1 MNLSTWSIHRPA
13 VVALLFIM
21 LSIVGA
27 LAFKALPIQNMP
39 NIDVPTIS
47 VSIAYPGAN
56 PSAVETEVT
65 KKIEDAIA
73 QVADLDTLSSTVSD
87 GMSSTIAAFKLEKD
101 SQEAL
106 TEVRDV
112 VTSIRSSL
120 PVEVLEPQIQ
130 QIKLSGGAL
139 ATYAVRS
146 STKDI
151 SDLSYLVSNELT
163 KKLLSVPGVN
173 RVVRQGGVDREI
185 LVELDLAKMNLLAI
199 SPADVSRVLA
209 QSTKD
214 LPSGVVRLSDAEQS
228 LRLDASVS
236 SVEQLAK
243 LPIAVGTGKV
253 IRLADVATIS
263 DTSAEIRQAAFLN
276 GAPVVSFQVFKST
289 GASEVAILENMQ
301 PVLAEFSKQ
310 HADLSIELVNTTTER
325 ISENYKASI
334 WGLFEGSL
342 LAVLV
347 VFLFLRDKRATL
359 IPATALPLSIL
370 PTFAAMY
377 LLDFSLNGITLLAL
391 TLVTGILV
399 DDAIVEVENIIR
411 HLRMGKTPM
420 QAAIDAST
428 EIGTAVIATTLT
440 LVAVF
445 LPTAFM
451 PGIPGK
457 FFEQFGA
464 TAAIAVLASL
474 LVARML
480 TPLLAAYWL
489 KSSAAASSERDEG
502 AHGHHADGPIMLK
515 YLQAVRWCL
524 SNPWKTNVFCAAFF
538 LGSLGLASQ
547 IPAGFLPSS
556 ETGQLNVSLELA
568 PGATPGQTAQK
579 AQTAY
584 EILRNIPELS
594 SIYTA
599 VGAGSSG
606 RSSATLAEV
615 RKASLILQLREPQ
628 RNARSEREVESEV
641 RTRLNTLTGVKVVVG
656 SAGSGRKAQIALGS
670 DNATLLQDTAREL
683 ESQLRTLPGYG
694 SISSSASLS
703 RPELSILIDNN
714 RAAELG
720 VNTAALASVVRIATA
735 ADNDNAL
742 AKLNLEER
750 QLPIRVRFANSVR
763 EQQSLLE
770 QIKVPGNQGMVS
782 LGNIATL
789 QYSDGPVSISRY
801 NRSRNITVSLELNGV
816 PLGVALKDIK
826 SLPLMQ
832 NLPQGVFELDSSDS
846 KSMRELFTG
855 FGLAMLAGLFC
866 VYAIMVILFN
876 DPFQP
881 FTVLAAIPLS
891 AGGAFLGLALFG
903 YSFSMPALIG
913 LLMLMGLVTK
923 NSILLVEYAIEAR
936 RRGMSEIEALL
947 DACHKRAQP
956 IVMTTVAMVAGMLPL
971 ALGLSGDSSFR
982 SPMAL
987 AVIGGLLTSTVLS
1000 LLVVPTA
1007 YTMVA
1012 ALARRL
1018 GVKNA

>member
-1 MNLSTWSIHRPA
+1 M
-13 VVALLFIM
+13 
-21 LSIVGA
+21 
-27 LAFKALPIQNMP
+27 
-39 NIDVPTIS
+39 
-47 VSIAYPGAN
+47 
-56 PSAVETEVT
+56 
-65 KKIEDAIA
+65 
-73 QVADLDTLSSTVSD
+73 
-87 GMSSTIAAFKLEKD
+87 D
-101 SQEAL
+101 SL
-106 TEVRDV
+106 T
-112 VTSIRSSL
+112 
-120 PVEVLEPQIQ
+120 
-130 QIKLSGGAL
+130 
-139 ATYAVRS
+139 
-146 STKDI
+146 
-151 SDLSYLVSNELT
+151 
-163 KKLLSVPGVN
+163 
-173 RVVRQGGVDREI
+173 
-185 LVELDLAKMNLLAI
+185 
-199 SPADVSRVLA
+199 
-209 QSTKD
+209 
-214 LPSGVVRLSDAEQS
+214 
-228 LRLDASVS
+228 
-236 SVEQLAK
+236 
-243 LPIAVGTGKV
+243 
-253 IRLADVATIS
+253 
-263 DTSAEIRQAAFLN
+263 
-276 GAPVVSFQVFKST
+276 
-289 GASEVAILENMQ
+289 
-301 PVLAEFSKQ
+301 
-310 HADLSIELVNTTTER
+310 
-325 ISENYKASI
+325 
-334 WGLFEGSL
+334 
-342 LAVLV
+342 
-347 VFLFLRDKRATL
+347 
-359 IPATALPLSIL
+359 
-370 PTFAAMY
+370 
-377 LLDFSLNGITLLAL
+377 
-391 TLVTGILV
+391 
-399 DDAIVEVENIIR
+399 
-411 HLRMGKTPM
+411 
-420 QAAIDAST
+420 
-428 EIGTAVIATTLT
+428 
-440 LVAVF
+440 
-445 LPTAFM
+445 
-451 PGIPGK
+451 
-457 FFEQFGA
+457 
-464 TAAIAVLASL
+464 
-474 LVARML
+474 
-480 TPLLAAYWL
+480 
-489 KSSAAASSERDEG
+489 
-502 AHGHHADGPIMLK
+502 
-515 YLQAVRWCL
+515 
-524 SNPWKTNVFCAAFF
+524 
-538 LGSLGLASQ
+538 
-547 IPAGFLPSS
+547 
-556 ETGQLNVSLELA
+556 
-568 PGATPGQTAQK
+568 
-579 AQTAY
+579 
-584 EILRNIPELS
+584 
-594 SIYTA
+594 
-599 VGAGSSG
+599 
-606 RSSATLAEV
+606 
-615 RKASLILQLREPQ
+615 
-628 RNARSEREVESEV
+628 
-641 RTRLNTLTGVKVVVG
+641 
-656 SAGSGRKAQIALGS
+656 QIALGS